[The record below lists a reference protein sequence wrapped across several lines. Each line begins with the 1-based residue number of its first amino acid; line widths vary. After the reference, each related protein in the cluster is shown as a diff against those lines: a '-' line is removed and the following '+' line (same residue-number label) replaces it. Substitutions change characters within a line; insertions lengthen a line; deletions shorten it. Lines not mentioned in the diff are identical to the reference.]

1 MSKTRKCGRNSQF
14 KINVDKGSLKE
25 IPARL
30 ILSLLK
36 PETYFQSYWLIM
48 ESQTEES
55 RNNEEIWQ

>member
-1 MSKTRKCGRNSQF
+1 MRKKQSLEN
-14 KINVDKGSLKE
+14 KINVDKRSLKE

-48 ESQTEES
+48 ESQTEEK
-55 RNNEEIWQ
+55 NLEIMRKFGSK